1 VAHRLI
7 DQLGESIGS
16 LDARVVLE
24 IESRC
29 VTQAEST
36 PDFAAQEARST
47 PQTLR
52 DLLGR
57 VTITKR
63 DE

>member
-1 VAHRLI
+1 VANRLI

-36 PDFAAQEARST
+36 PDLAPEETRST
-47 PQTLR
+47 PQSLS
-52 DLLGR
+52 DLIGR